1 MKPQD
6 TQSDKIRVR
15 VDSDLQDLIPGYLEN
30 RGKDLLVYQQAL
42 EKDNFDAIAVLG
54 HSMKGS
60 GGGYGFNDLTSI
72 GQAIEKAAKNRDK
85 ESVRQSITDLT
96 DFLKKLEV
104 VYE

>member
-6 TQSDKIRVR
+6 SQSDKIRIR
-15 VDSDLQDLIPGYLEN
+15 IDSDLQDLIPGYLEN

-42 EKDNFDAIAVLG
+42 EKDNFDAIALLG

-60 GGGYGFNDLTSI
+60 GGGYGFNDLSTI
-72 GQAIEKAAKNRDK
+72 GRAIEKAAKNRDK
-85 ESVRQSITDLT
+85 ESVRQSIIDLT

-104 VYE
+104 VYD